1 MPPDLD
7 FVFNR
12 YERNEACQRTEID
25 FTVRFSGAI
34 PSRKDILDNCASF
47 FQFKGDLAVLD
58 RLRTKSGKRELKGA
72 LRIYDSREALRQ
84 HERP

>member
-12 YERNEACQRTEID
+12 YERNEACGRTEID

-34 PSRKDILDNCASF
+34 PSRKDILDNCANF
-47 FQFKGDLAVLD
+47 FQFEGDLAVLD
-58 RLRTKSGKRELKGA
+58 RLRTKSGRRELKGA
-72 LRIYDSREALRQ
+72 LRIYDTSGALKQ